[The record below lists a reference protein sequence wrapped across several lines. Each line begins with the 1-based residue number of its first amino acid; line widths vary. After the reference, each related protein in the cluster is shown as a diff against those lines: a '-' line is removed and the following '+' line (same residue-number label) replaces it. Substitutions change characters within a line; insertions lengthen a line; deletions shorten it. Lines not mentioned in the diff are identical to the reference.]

1 MADFIF
7 SMPDG
12 EEPADTLIK
21 LYKTLTVMFSNLDSK
36 NVKELLTGKTK
47 ISSGDGLCEIDGA
60 KIIMRDKS
68 GEERLNI
75 GADENGNFVFIL
87 KNTDGDEALT
97 LSSDG
102 EAVFSGDI
110 KTEKS
115 AEVGNSLYLGRNDK
129 SIGKKVLQFY
139 DDETNDLE
147 KVRIEAVKDEKGY
160 VSLKIIADTITLST
174 FDGVCDGYGNSFV
187 TTNFK
192 PYVEI
197 DNVKYYVN
205 FK

>member
-12 EEPADTLIK
+12 EETADTLIK
-21 LYKTLTVMFSNLDSK
+21 LYKTLSVMFSNLDSK

-47 ISSGDGLCEIDGA
+47 ISSGDGLCEISGA
-60 KIIMRDKS
+60 QILMRDKS
-68 GEERLNI
+68 GERLTI
-75 GADENGNFVFIL
+75 GADDDGNFVFIL
-87 KNTDGDEALT
+87 KNKEGDEALS
-97 LSSDG
+97 LSSEG

-110 KTEKS
+110 KTEKN

-174 FDGVCDGYGNSFV
+174 FDGVRDGYGNSFV

-197 DNVKYYVN
+197 DGVKYYVN